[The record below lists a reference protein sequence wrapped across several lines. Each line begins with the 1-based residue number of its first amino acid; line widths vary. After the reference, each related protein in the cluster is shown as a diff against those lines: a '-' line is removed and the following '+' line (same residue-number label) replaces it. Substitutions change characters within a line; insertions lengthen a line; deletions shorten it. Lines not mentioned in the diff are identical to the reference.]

1 MTGRRP
7 FLGKLATAGVVTAA
21 GLVIVP
27 SPPESPATVSGTTDE
42 SADSAIESENTPWLE
57 ADQPITDEDA
67 TPIARYQFQAT
78 KTGFEPT
85 APINVV
91 VPLADAPDV
100 DLETVIGVFEDA
112 GWTREFEEYTRYAWD
127 RSTERYVLQEA
138 TAAETYYGTSGR
150 LHVRCWEFE
159 NVVSIQAHEDDA
171 ARPFHVIDSYDR
183 GRRVAEALFRANGW
197 GVSRAAIDLDNAEHP
212 DHDGYAS
219 VVWPTSR
226 EGDRELDADAAD
238 TSETGSD
245 IDDGP
250 EVNPT

>member
-1 MTGRRP
+1 MTGRRS
-7 FLGKLATAGVVTAA
+7 FLGKLAGAGVATAA
-21 GLVIVP
+21 GLAVVP

-42 SADSAIESENTPWLE
+42 SADSAIESEDLSWLE

-78 KTGFEPT
+78 ETGFEPT

-91 VPLADAPDV
+91 VPLVDAPDV
-100 DLETVIGVFEDA
+100 DLETVVGVFEAA
-112 GWTREFEEYTRYAWD
+112 GWAREFEEYTRYAWD
-127 RSTERYVLQEA
+127 RTTERYVLQEA

-159 NVVSIQAHEDDA
+159 DVVSIQAHKDDA

-183 GRRVAEALFRANGW
+183 GRQVAEALFRANGW
-197 GVSRAAIDLDNAEHP
+197 GVSRAAIDLDNAGHP

-219 VVWPTSR
+219 IVWPTSP
-226 EGDRELDADAAD
+226 EVDEELETD
-238 TSETGSD
+238 TGNET
-245 IDDGP
+245 DDEP
-250 EVNPT
+250 EVNST